1 MGISDAINM
10 TDVPLIQ
17 RTIAADGTLLKPSK
31 PLTTIDSSIAALG
44 ATDKVNMLFY
54 TIVYGLLGGNGS

>member
-17 RTIAADGTLLKPSK
+17 RTITADGTLLKPSK